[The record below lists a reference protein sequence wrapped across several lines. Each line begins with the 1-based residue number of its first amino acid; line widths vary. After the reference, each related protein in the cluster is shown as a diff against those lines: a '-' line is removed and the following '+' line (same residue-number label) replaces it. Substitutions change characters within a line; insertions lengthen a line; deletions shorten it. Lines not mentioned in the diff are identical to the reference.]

1 MTMTRGLV
9 QVGEEH
15 PAVAV
20 LLLRGGAL
28 GTGGSTLLGYGK
40 MSPEITKYLDI

>member
-1 MTMTRGLV
+1 MTMTRPAPG
-9 QVGEEH
+9 GGGA